1 MSSRF
6 SYTPEGQGF
15 TVPVPLEDR
24 TVELSIVRTA
34 APVPIATAPAD
45 DTLAALL
52 AAVETHPKEIRR
64 LAATPAV
71 EATRER
77 VRFAIADLQQLDAHL
92 AEAEGVKHDAAHSR
106 FFQDWAT
113 APGGERG

>member
-1 MSSRF
+1 VSFKYSS
-6 SYTPEGQGF
+6 EGRGF

-24 TVELSIVRTA
+24 TVELSIVRTV
-34 APVPIATAPAD
+34 APVPVATAPAD
-45 DTLAALL
+45 ATLTALL
-52 AAVETHPKEIRR
+52 AAVDTHPKEIRR

-92 AEAEGVKHDAAHSR
+92 AEAEGVKHDAEQAR